1 MIEFLEKTLLINPR
15 WENFGRWL
23 RQQRL
28 ALPERT
34 SQDDCAT
41 AAEMSFKH
49 WQRLE
54 NGSTGTKRETL
65 PLILLAVGIGVTDS
79 KYSDAYKIA
88 GFMPP
93 GYEEEEAIYDI
104 NDESKQA
111 ENAQRRV
118 IADRIRYRREYLGY
132 SQEEIATAVG
142 LKRTTYG
149 HYESGLNGVSSEIL
163 TKLARVLG
171 CSADYLLGLDTETYD
186 PDHTDLPPEFERI
199 WGLHG
204 KVMHAM
210 PPGRARNAYMEQLR
224 SMAEANLA
232 ILEDRLKREEEK
244 TGEE

>member
-1 MIEFLEKTLLINPR
+1 MLVMTNYEQFGEVIRNRRKQLGFSQDELAEKTDQSKSYISL
-15 WENFGRWL
+15 
-23 RQQRL
+23 
-28 ALPERT
+28 
-34 SQDDCAT
+34 
-41 AAEMSFKH
+41 
-49 WQRLE
+49 LE
-54 NGSTGTKRETL
+54 NAKGHPQTGVPVRPKEEVVARLSEALSLELSTLRS
-65 PLILLAVGIGVTDS
+65 LIGYNPEQSNIDTDEFFTGNFD
-79 KYSDAYKIA
+79 K
-88 GFMPP
+88 
-93 GYEEEEAIYDI
+93 
-104 NDESKQA
+104 A
-111 ENAQRRV
+111 ENAQRRI

-163 TKLARVLG
+163 TKIARVLG

>member
-1 MIEFLEKTLLINPR
+1 MVLTMDE
-15 WENFGRWL
+15 
-23 RQQRL
+23 
-28 ALPERT
+28 A
-34 SQDDCAT
+34 
-41 AAEMSFKH
+41 
-49 WQRLE
+49 LE
-54 NGSTGTKRETL
+54 NHWRMFGKHLQRMIDDADITLSEFAARADITLVQASRIVNGQSGTRRATL
-65 PLILLAVGIGVTDS
+65 PRFVQALHLSDS
-79 KYSDAYKIA
+79 DQIVALYQKA
-88 GFMPP
+88 GFVPP
-93 GYEEEEAIYDI
+93 DLEEATSDI
-104 NDESKQA
+104 NDEIKQA

-142 LKRTTYG
+142 LKRTTYA

-163 TKLARVLG
+163 TKIARVLG